1 MTVNGSDRDEFYVN
15 YGKIPPGFTR
25 HLLWFVPLVVAIAIA
40 LGLILPQ
47 VHTQFNDGR
56 SFSLANEELIGILQ
70 TQPAAQLLVPRSGD
84 TSASANYSRYLMM
97 AFNKASLSADFLEEN
112 EGQWLNVKGTLF
124 NRNTLAGI
132 ATSPTRSEPTEAPE
146 NPPPIDR
153 DVSLGEFS
161 LVGEIVDSKCYPG
174 VMKPGRTHTHRAC
187 AIRCISGGIPPV
199 FVVESGNS
207 EKLYF
212 LLADREGKAVND
224 RVLDKVADP
233 LLIKGEVIQR
243 GDMFLLQADP
253 ETYELI

>member
-1 MTVNGSDRDEFYVN
+1 MTNNRSQDEFYVN
-15 YGKIPPGFTR
+15 YGQMPAGYLR

-40 LGLILPQ
+40 LGFILPGI
-47 VHTQFNDGR
+47 HTQFNNGR
-56 SFSLANEELIGILQ
+56 SFSLADEELIGILQ
-70 TQPAAQLLVPRSGD
+70 TEPAAQLLVPRSGD
-84 TSASANYSRYLMM
+84 TSASANYSRYLLM
-97 AFNKASLSADFLEEN
+97 AFNKASLSDDFLAEN
-112 EGQWLNVKGTLF
+112 EGNWLDVKGTLF

-132 ATSPTRSEPTEAPE
+132 ATAPRRIEPVEEPE
-146 NPPPIDR
+146 NAPAIDR
-153 DVSLGEFS
+153 DISLGEFS

-199 FVVESGNS
+199 FVVEGEKG

-212 LLADREGKAVND
+212 LLADGDGKAVND

-233 LLIKGEVIQR
+233 LRITGEVIQR

-253 ETYELI
+253 ESYELI